1 MGPMTPLGAMD
12 LRRCQEVGQKAFRK
26 GDERLQGWYSPHRA
40 IIALGVVLITVAMAG
55 GTLGVINAGRAE
67 RATATLDD
75 RYLVLQA
82 PLRQLRS
89 SVAQV
94 QVLVEKS
101 IGGATL
107 TSAFITSAT
116 AETTTTDHE
125 YQSLVSLIRS
135 SGDSKLAPRL
145 AAQMASYVTAR
156 SGLADFLGGA
166 KPSPQTIHVLLTER
180 TANTAL
186 DSGLG
191 DVQAAVST
199 QLIETS
205 DQARAAAADARD
217 GLLLSMAIGVPFAVA
232 ITAILA
238 RKAKRIEDDSDQKE
252 AVQSRVTRRNE
263 FEAALQ
269 RALEMSQSE
278 GSVFELVT
286 EALVDAAPHHR
297 AELLLA
303 DSSRAHF
310 RQVLVSPADAL
321 ETGCG
326 VVCPDDCP
334 AASRGQTMTFPLST
348 AIDAC
353 PHLRGRGCSA
363 LCAPVSISGNS
374 VGVFHVTSAEGSAPS
389 TEVRGDIEVVARR
402 ASERL
407 AMLRAFEL
415 SQTKANSDSLTGLMT
430 RRSVEQSVR
439 DLKDNDMAYAL
450 AYGDLDKFKQLN
462 DVFGHDAGDRALRT
476 FSQVLRDSLRPSDIP
491 CRYGGEEFVIVLPS
505 CPVNEATQVLERV
518 RKRLADRLTVGHL
531 PEFTVSFGLASSD
544 QAPDFQQVVSLA
556 DEALLL
562 AKAGGRNKTVIAG
575 KSPEVDSEEGATSV
589 ADLLPLGDLARES
602 PVGGRLLPKV
612 G

>member
-1 MGPMTPLGAMD
+1 M
-12 LRRCQEVGQKAFRK
+12 
-26 GDERLQGWYSPHRA
+26 
-40 IIALGVVLITVAMAG
+40 
-55 GTLGVINAGRAE
+55 
-67 RATATLDD
+67 
-75 RYLVLQA
+75 
-82 PLRQLRS
+82 
-89 SVAQV
+89 
-94 QVLVEKS
+94 
-101 IGGATL
+101 
-107 TSAFITSAT
+107 
-116 AETTTTDHE
+116 
-125 YQSLVSLIRS
+125 
-135 SGDSKLAPRL
+135 LAPHL
-145 AAQMASYVTAR
+145 TAQMASYVTAR
-156 SGLADFLGGA
+156 SGLADFLGGE
-166 KPSPQTIHVLLTER
+166 KPSPQTIHVLTTER
-180 TANTAL
+180 AANTTL
-186 DSGLG
+186 DTGLG

-217 GLLLSMAIGVPFAVA
+217 GLLLSMAIGVLFAVV
-232 ITAILA
+232 ITTILA

-269 RALEMSQSE
+269 RALEMSKSE
-278 GSVFELVT
+278 TSVFELVT

-297 AELLLA
+297 SELLLA

-310 RQVLVSPADAL
+310 RQVLVSPADTL

-334 AASRGQTMTFPLST
+334 AASHGQTMTFPSST

-353 PHLRGRGCSA
+353 PHLRGRGRSA
-363 LCAPVSISGNS
+363 LCAPVSISGSS
-374 VGVFHVTSAEGSAPS
+374 VGVFHVTSAEGTAPS
-389 TEVRGDIEVVARR
+389 TDVRDDIEVVARR

-415 SQTKANSDSLTGLMT
+415 SQTEANSDSLTGLMT

-439 DLKDNDMAYAL
+439 DLKENEVAYAL

-505 CPVNEATQVLERV
+505 CPVSEATQVLERV
-518 RKRLADRLTVGHL
+518 RRRLADRLTVGHL

-556 DEALLL
+556 DGALLI
-562 AKAGGRNKTVIAG
+562 AKAEGRNKTVIAG
-575 KSPEVDSEEGATSV
+575 EAPEADGEEGTTSV
-589 ADLLPLGDLARES
+589 ANLLPLSDLPMES
-602 PVGGRLLPKV
+602 PVGGGLLPKV

>member
-1 MGPMTPLGAMD
+1 M
-12 LRRCQEVGQKAFRK
+12 GQKDVRP

-67 RATATLDD
+67 RATATLND
-75 RYLVLQA
+75 RYLILQP

-89 SVAQV
+89 TVAEF
-94 QVLVEKS
+94 QVLVEQS
-101 IGGATL
+101 VAGATL

-116 AETTTTDHE
+116 AETTTTDHQ

-135 SGDSKLAPRL
+135 SGDRKLAPHL
-145 AAQMASYVTAR
+145 AAQMASYITAR
-156 SGLADFLGGA
+156 SGLATFLSGE
-166 KPSPQTIHVLLTER
+166 KPSPQTIHVLSTER
-180 TANTAL
+180 AANTTL
-186 DSGLG
+186 DTGLG

-199 QLIETS
+199 ELTATS

-217 GLLLSMAIGVPFAVA
+217 GLLLSMAIGVPFAVV

-238 RKAKRIEDDSDQKE
+238 RKARRIEDESDQKVTIQ
-252 AVQSRVTRRNE
+252 ARITRRNE

-269 RALEMSQSE
+269 RALEMSKSE
-278 GSVFELVT
+278 TSVFELVT

-310 RQVLVSPADAL
+310 RQVLVTPGETL
-321 ETGCG
+321 EAGCG

-334 AASRGQTMTFPLST
+334 AASRGQTMTFPSST

-374 VGVFHVTSAEGSAPS
+374 VGVFHVTSAEGTAPS
-389 TEVRGDIEVVARR
+389 SEVGGDIEVVARR

-415 SQTKANSDSLTGLMT
+415 SQTEANSDSLTGLMT

-439 DLKDNDMAYAL
+439 DLKENDVTYAV

-476 FSQVLRDSLRPSDIP
+476 FSQVLRDCLRPSDIP

-505 CPVNEATQVLERV
+505 CPVNEATQVLDRV
-518 RKRLADRLTVGHL
+518 RRRLAERLTVGHL

-544 QAPDFQQVVSLA
+544 QAADFQQVVSLA
-556 DEALLL
+556 DEALLR

-575 KSPEVDSEEGATSV
+575 QSPEVNSEEGAGSV
-589 ADLLPLGDLARES
+589 ASLLPLSDLPMES
-602 PVGGRLLPKV
+602 PVSGHLLPKV